1 MQNLNPYRLNSSRF
15 TNLLLAI
22 AVVLIALFPLFDN
35 VFYTQ
40 LISKV
45 MIMAIFAMSL
55 DLLVGYTGLVSFGHA
70 AYFGLAGYALAL
82 MGPKYEAV
90 SVWWSLPAAMA
101 VCAAFALVVGL
112 LVLRTRGIYFIMV
125 TLAFAQMLYFI
136 FHDTKLGGG
145 SDGIYIYAKPEMKW
159 GDTVLLNLEKIDQF
173 YYFVLILLVLTYS
186 LLKRILGSPFGRAL
200 LGIKV
205 NEHRM
210 RALGFPVF
218 RYQLASFVLSG
229 ALAGL
234 AGYLAAVQYGF
245 VNPEIL
251 SWHQSGT
258 VLMMV
263 ILGGM
268 GTLYGPALGAFAFV
282 ILQEVMSNQA
292 WFGPQAKHWQLVMG
306 IIVMLVALYLPQ
318 GLAGLFRWSN
328 KKRAVE
334 SVEANHE

>member
-1 MQNLNPYRLNSSRF
+1 MTNSRLANYLPYLAVG
-15 TNLLLAI
+15 LL
-22 AVVLIALFPLFDN
+22 ALFPL
-35 VFYTQ
+35 VESSFYMQ
-40 LISKV
+40 LLTKV
-45 MIMAIFAMSL
+45 LIMAIFAMSL

-82 MGPKYEAV
+82 MAPKYEVV
-90 SVWWSLPAAMA
+90 SLWWSLPASIG
-101 VCAAFALVVGL
+101 VCALFALVTGT

-125 TLAFAQMLYFI
+125 TLAFSQMLFFI

-145 SDGIYIYAKPEMKW
+145 SDGIYIYAKPTMKF
-159 GDTVLLNLEKIDQF
+159 GETDLLNLEKLENF
-173 YYFVLILLVLTYS
+173 YWLVLALMAAVY
-186 LLKRILGSPFGRAL
+186 LLLRRVLGSSFGRAL

-218 RYQLASFVLSG
+218 KYQLASFTLSG

-234 AGYLAAVQYGF
+234 AGYMAAVQYGF

-251 SWHQSGT
+251 SWHQSGA

-268 GTLYGPALGAFAFV
+268 GTLYGSVVGAFAFV
-282 ILQEVMSNQA
+282 LLQEVLSNQA
-292 WFGPQAKHWQLVMG
+292 WFGIAAKHWQLAMG
-306 IIVMLVALYLPQ
+306 IFIMLVALYMPQ
-318 GLAGLFRWSN
+318 GLAGLVQKFRG
-328 KKRAVE
+328 KAAPE
-334 SVEANHE
+334 SADE

>member
-1 MQNLNPYRLNSSRF
+1 MKPSRLASYLPF
-15 TNLLLAI
+15 VVVGLA
-22 AVVLIALFPLFDN
+22 ALFPLLDN
-35 VFYTQ
+35 VYYMQ
-40 LISKV
+40 LLTRV
-45 MIMAIFAMSL
+45 LIMAIFAMSL

-90 SVWWSLPAAMA
+90 SLWWSLPAAIG
-101 VCAAFALVVGL
+101 VCALFALITGT

-125 TLAFAQMLYFI
+125 TLAFAQMLFFV

-145 SDGIYIYAKPEMKW
+145 SDGIYIYVKPEMLL
-159 GDTVLLNLEKIDQF
+159 GDFKVLDLENRDHF
-173 YYFVLILLVLTYS
+173 YWLALILAAGVYFFLRRV
-186 LLKRILGSPFGRAL
+186 LGSNIGRAL

-218 RYQLASFVLSG
+218 RYQLASFTLSG
-229 ALAGL
+229 GLAGL

-251 SWHQSGT
+251 SWHQSGA

-268 GTLYGPALGAFAFV
+268 GTLYGPVIGAFAFV
-282 ILQEVMSNQA
+282 MLREVLSNQA
-292 WFGPQAKHWQLVMG
+292 WFGSWAGHWQLAMG
-306 IIVMLVALYLPQ
+306 SIIMLVALYMPR
-318 GLAGLFRWSN
+318 GLAGLFV
-328 KKRAVE
+328 KPV
-334 SVEANHE
+334 VTEAEEEAEDE

>member
-1 MQNLNPYRLNSSRF
+1 MKNSRLAGLLPYLVIG
-15 TNLLLAI
+15 LL
-22 AVVLIALFPLFDN
+22 ALFPLVDTS
-35 VFYTQ
+35 FYLQ
-40 LISKV
+40 LLTKV
-45 MIMAIFAMSL
+45 LIMVIFAMSL

-82 MGPKYEAV
+82 MAPKYETV
-90 SVWWSLPAAMA
+90 SLWWTLPASIG
-101 VCAAFALVVGL
+101 VCALFALVTGM

-125 TLAFAQMLYFI
+125 TLAFAQMLFFI

-145 SDGIYIYAKPEMKW
+145 SDGIYIYAKPVMKL
-159 GDTVLLNLEKIDQF
+159 GETDLFNLEKLENF
-173 YYFVLILLVLTYS
+173 YWLVL
-186 LLKRILGSPFGRAL
+186 LLAAGSFFLLRRILGSSFGRAL

-218 RYQLASFVLSG
+218 KYQLASFTLAGS
-229 ALAGL
+229 LAGL

-251 SWHQSGT
+251 SWHQSGA

-268 GTLYGPALGAFAFV
+268 GTLYGSVAGAFAFV
-282 ILQEVMSNQA
+282 LLQEVLSNQA
-292 WFGPQAKHWQLVMG
+292 WFGIFAKHWQLAMG
-306 IIVMLVALYLPQ
+306 IFIMLVALYMPQ
-318 GLAGLFRWSN
+318 GLAGLAQKFRG
-328 KKRAVE
+328 KPAPE
-334 SVEANHE
+334 GADE